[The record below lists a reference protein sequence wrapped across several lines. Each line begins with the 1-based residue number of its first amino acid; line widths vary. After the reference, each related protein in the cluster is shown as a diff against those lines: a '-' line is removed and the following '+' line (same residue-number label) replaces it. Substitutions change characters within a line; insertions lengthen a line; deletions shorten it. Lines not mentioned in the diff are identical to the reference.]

1 MKKITLIMITLIISI
16 SLTNASDITTTEI
29 GITPTATT
37 ISTDSVGTSNEISD
51 SSGATVDLKKEE
63 FRKMRELERS
73 KIEANKAKIKDN
85 RQNFRAQIWT
95 WALIKKPVLSD
106 EVKAEVKKILDAHKV
121 SADIIRLSVASW
133 SLTKEEWF
141 TQIEELRKTTY
152 DSIKTLVGDNA
163 EAIKILDMKENM
175 LSQNME
181 IRKDNVQVRQDFRQQ
196 RQDLR
201 VKYKEK
207 FTKALWDR
215 LDKMTDEKLEK
226 VLTRIESAIKKT
238 SANEKLSQTNKDKIL
253 AQLEALKSIINEKL
267 WINEAAETLEVNV
280 EELLAE

>member
-226 VLTRIESAIKKT
+226 VLTRIESAIEKT

-267 WINEAAETLEVNV
+267 WINEDSETLEVNV